1 MCENG
6 LRVRTLVCGVGGI
19 TGDTVVSVL
28 AQRGF
33 AVRALV
39 HRDER
44 RSAALDLGAKDV
56 VVVDYDDGAAL
67 AVAAEG
73 MEAVFFVAP
82 SFQENEPRWVAAA
95 LRAAEAV
102 GVDRFVY
109 QSVLH
114 PFTPS
119 MPHHLRKARS
129 ETTVRESRLRWTIL
143 QPAMYAQ
150 TVLRVRERSMAGRLE
165 VPYDPGARFAVV
177 DVRDV
182 AGAVVQVLSEDVHA
196 YGTFEIVG
204 TEVQSVREM
213 AATMDRVLDERRE
226 VVQVRPEALPLPDS
240 WGPRQREEY
249 ALMCAE
255 YGTNGLLGSRSA
267 TRFLLDREPATFA
280 QVVARDVRD
289 VQDVVLP

>member
-1 MCENG
+1 M
-6 LRVRTLVCGVGGI
+6 RTLVCGVGGI

-28 AQRGF
+28 TERGF

-44 RSAALDLGAKDV
+44 RSAALDLGAEGV
-56 VVVDYDDGAAL
+56 VVADYDDEAAL
-67 AVAAEG
+67 ALAVEG

-82 SFQENEPRWVAAA
+82 SFQQDEPRWVAAV
-95 LRAAEAV
+95 LRAAEAA

-129 ETTVRESRLRWTIL
+129 EGAVRESTLRWSIL

-150 TVLRVRERSMAGRLE
+150 TVLRVRERSRPGRLE
-165 VPYDPGARFAVV
+165 VPYDPDARFAVV

-182 AGAVVQVLSEDVHA
+182 AGAVGQVLSGDIHA

-204 TEVQSVREM
+204 TEVQSIREM
-213 AATMDRVLDERRE
+213 AAAMDRVLDERRE
-226 VVQVRPEALPLPDS
+226 VVQVRPEALPLPKS

-255 YGTNGLLGSRSA
+255 YGSNGLLGSRSS
-267 TRFLLDREPATFA
+267 TRALLAREPATFPE
-280 QVVARDVRD
+280 VVARDVKPDRS
-289 VQDVVLP
+289 VGSA

>member
-1 MCENG
+1 M
-6 LRVRTLVCGVGGI
+6 CGVGGI
-19 TGDTVVSVL
+19 TGNAVVSVL
-28 AQRGF
+28 AERGF

-44 RSAALDLGAKDV
+44 RSAALDLGAEDAV
-56 VVVDYDDGAAL
+56 VADYDDEAAL
-67 AVAAEG
+67 AEAVEG

-82 SFQENEPRWVAAA
+82 SYQEREPRWVAAV
-95 LRAAEAV
+95 LRAVEAAGV
-102 GVDRFVY
+102 GRFVY

-129 ETTVRESRLRWTIL
+129 ETTVRESRLPWSIL

-150 TVLRVRERSMAGRLE
+150 TVLRIRERSPAARLD
-165 VPYDPGARFAVV
+165 VPYDPDARFAVV

-182 AGAVVQVLSEDVHA
+182 AAVVGQVLSDDVHA
-196 YGTFEIVG
+196 YGTFELVG
-204 TEVQSVREM
+204 TEVQSIHEM

-226 VVQVRPEALPLPDS
+226 VVQVEPEVLPLPGW

-249 ALMCAE
+249 GLMCAE
-255 YGTNGLLGSRSA
+255 YGANGLLGSPSV
-267 TRFLLDREPATFA
+267 TRFLLGRYPASFA
-280 QVVARDVRD
+280 DVVARDVRD
-289 VQDVVLP
+289 VDLSPR